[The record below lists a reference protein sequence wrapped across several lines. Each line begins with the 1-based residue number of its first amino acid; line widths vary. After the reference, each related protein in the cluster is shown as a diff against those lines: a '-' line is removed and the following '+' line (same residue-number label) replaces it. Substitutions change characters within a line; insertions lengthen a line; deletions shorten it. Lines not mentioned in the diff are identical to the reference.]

1 MTVVNISQIL
11 SMLSAYLFILVL
23 TFTGEKWQLTL
34 QTAHLIVLCL
44 LIFITIGSGSL
55 LTFSIAV
62 LAANALR
69 ICAVLVLGFAKSK

>member
-23 TFTGEKWQLTL
+23 TFTGEKWQLAL
-34 QTAHLIVLCL
+34 QTGHLIVLCAA
-44 LIFITIGSGSL
+44 IYIAIGSGSL
-55 LTFSIAV
+55 LTFSVAV

-69 ICAVLVLGFAKSK
+69 IAAVLVLGFVKSR